1 MCTTLKAKSSKT
13 ICKSLYI
20 LLFATGLIPGILP
33 IPVVARPKIF
43 LVKES
48 VKFYIY
54 RLKIQTMN
62 KILFVFVIFLLSSCV
77 SMKKYNQMA
86 GNYQDCEKTVQ
97 TLKDQNQA
105 LSVQNT
111 ELQSKIDKQLKDNQ
125 ELSGKLDETNKKLE
139 NLSLNNQR
147 LNQTNSDLEE
157 QLKSL
162 KVGSSA
168 EITRL
173 LDKLQ
178 QTQADLQKRE
188 DILKSAQNELE
199 QRSLK
204 MKELEAALQQK
215 DEAVK
220 QLRQKVMDALV
231 GFNNKGLT
239 IQEKNGKVYVSLDEQ
254 LLFKT
259 GQWEVDPKGQQ
270 ALSNL
275 AEVLGQNPDINVLV
289 EGHTDNVLMRG
300 SGEVKDNW
308 DLSVMRA
315 TAVTRILLK
324 NKAIEPKR
332 ITSAGR
338 GEFFPI
344 DNANTPE
351 ARKKNRRTEIILT
364 PRLDEIF
371 RILENN

>member
-1 MCTTLKAKSSKT
+1 
-13 ICKSLYI
+13 
-20 LLFATGLIPGILP
+20 
-33 IPVVARPKIF
+33 
-43 LVKES
+43 
-48 VKFYIY
+48 
-54 RLKIQTMN
+54 MN
-62 KILFVFVIFLLSSCV
+62 KILIVFSILLLSSCV
-77 SMKKYNQMA
+77 TSKKYKQLTANFQES
-86 GNYQDCEKTVQ
+86 EKTVQ
-97 TLKDQNQA
+97 SIKEQNQS
-105 LSVQNT
+105 LKVQ
-111 ELQSKIDKQLKDNQ
+111 IDQAQLRNEKQTMEYDDLLTKY
-125 ELSGKLDETNKKLE
+125 K
-139 NLSLNNQR
+139 
-147 LNQTNSDLEE
+147 DLES

-162 KVGSSA
+162 QVGSSE
-168 EITRL
+168 EIARL
-173 LDKLQ
+173 IVKLQ
-178 QTQADLQKRE
+178 ETQTDLQKRE
-188 DILKSAQNELE
+188 EILKTAQTELE
-199 QRSLK
+199 LRSQR
-204 MKELEAALQQK
+204 MKELEIAIQQK
-215 DEAVK
+215 DDAVK
-220 QLRQKVMDALV
+220 QLRQKVIDALV

-275 AEVLGQNPDINVLV
+275 AEVLGVNPDINVLV
-289 EGHTDNVLMRG
+289 EGHTDNVPMRG
-300 SGEVKDNW
+300 SGTIKDNW

-344 DNANTPE
+344 DEADTPE
-351 ARKKNRRTEIILT
+351 ARQKNRRTEIILT

>member
-1 MCTTLKAKSSKT
+1 
-13 ICKSLYI
+13 
-20 LLFATGLIPGILP
+20 
-33 IPVVARPKIF
+33 
-43 LVKES
+43 
-48 VKFYIY
+48 
-54 RLKIQTMN
+54 MN
-62 KILFVFVIFLLSSCV
+62 KILIVAVIFLLSSCV
-77 SMKKYNQMA
+77 SMKKYNQL
-86 GNYQDCEKTVQ
+86 NSNFQDCEKTVQ
-97 TLKDQNQA
+97 TLKDQNQS

-111 ELQSKIDKQLKDNQ
+111 ELQSKIDKQLKDIQ
-125 ELSGKLDETNKKLE
+125 DLTGKLEGTNRKLE
-139 NLSLNNQR
+139 ELSLNNQR
-147 LNQTNSDLEE
+147 LNQTNTDLES

-178 QTQADLQKRE
+178 ATQADLQKRE
-188 DILKSAQNELE
+188 DILKSAQAELE
-199 QRSLK
+199 QRSLR
-204 MKELEAALQQK
+204 MKELETALQQK
-215 DEAVK
+215 DDAVK
-220 QLRQKVMDALV
+220 QLRKKVMDALV

-259 GQWEVDPKGQQ
+259 GQWFVDPKGQQ

-289 EGHTDNVLMRG
+289 EGHTDNVPMHG
-300 SGEVKDNW
+300 AGEVKDNW

-338 GEFFPI
+338 GEFSPV
-344 DNANTPE
+344 DE
-351 ARKKNRRTEIILT
+351 AKTAEAHQKNRRTEIILT